1 MRVAM
6 IGHKQIPSRSGG
18 VEIVVEKLSEQLVQ
32 KGISVDVYNR
42 RKKGIE
48 KIDQYKGITMYYSFT
63 ISKRNLDAI
72 ISAFFSTAKVIFRP
86 YDILHYHAVGSCL
99 MLWLPR
105 LFHKR
110 IVVTIHGLDWKR
122 AKWGNFASKMLLL
135 GEKFAVKYADQIIV
149 LSEQMKAYFKKNYG
163 RDTIYIPNGIEQMPA
178 EKADII
184 QKKFGLEKE
193 SYILFLAR
201 IVPEKGLH
209 YLIEAYK
216 RIKTENKLVIAGD
229 CSYAEDYGKWVKK
242 LCKNCENIIFTGFV
256 DGKILREL
264 YSNATIYVLP
274 SEVEGM
280 PLSLLEAMSYGK
292 CCLVSDIPE
301 NTSVAEGFAESFRA
315 SDIEDLTQKL
325 EKLLCDSEKRK
336 KLGTEAQKYVLNK
349 YDWSDIAERT
359 LNVYESK

>member
-1 MRVAM
+1 M
-6 IGHKQIPSRSGG
+6 
-18 VEIVVEKLSEQLVQ
+18 
-32 KGISVDVYNR
+32 
-42 RKKGIE
+42 
-48 KIDQYKGITMYYSFT
+48 
-63 ISKRNLDAI
+63 
-72 ISAFFSTAKVIFRP
+72 
-86 YDILHYHAVGSCL
+86 
-99 MLWLPR
+99 
-105 LFHKR
+105 
-110 IVVTIHGLDWKR
+110 
-122 AKWGNFASKMLLL
+122 
-135 GEKFAVKYADQIIV
+135 
-149 LSEQMKAYFKKNYG
+149 
-163 RDTIYIPNGIEQMPA
+163 
-178 EKADII
+178 
-184 QKKFGLEKE
+184 
-193 SYILFLAR
+193 
-201 IVPEKGLH
+201 PEKGLN